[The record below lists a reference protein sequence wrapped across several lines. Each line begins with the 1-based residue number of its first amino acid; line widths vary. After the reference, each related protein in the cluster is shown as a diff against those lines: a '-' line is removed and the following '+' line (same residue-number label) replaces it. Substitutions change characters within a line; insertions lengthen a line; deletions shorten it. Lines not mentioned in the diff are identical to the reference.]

1 MSAEAVDAVRL
12 RGHHV
17 VCLHFYQG
25 EGYSEEFVANLWR
38 VMERLE
44 TARFTLTEGADDVCE
59 SCPSLHEGVCV
70 SESGGEA
77 EIRRIN
83 ALARELLGLEVGAK
97 LEFAAI
103 RERLVGVLPQW
114 RASACAGC
122 GFESLCA
129 GRIDALVALGADS
142 GLGGDSESLGEGG
155 APRA

>member
-1 MSAEAVDAVRL
+1 MDAVRL

-25 EGYSEEFVANLWR
+25 EGYSEEFVDNLWR

-44 TARFTLTEGADDVCE
+44 TERFELAEGADDVCE

-77 EIRRIN
+77 EIRRID
-83 ALARELLGLEVGAK
+83 ALALELLGLEVGAK
-97 LEFAAI
+97 LEFAAM

-129 GRIDALVALGADS
+129 ERISALGS
-142 GLGGDSESLGEGG
+142 RSGLGGLGGDSESLGEGG
-155 APRA
+155 APGA

>member
-1 MSAEAVDAVRL
+1 MDAVRL

-38 VMERLE
+38 VMARLE
-44 TARFTLTEGADDVCE
+44 TERFVLTDDADDVCT
-59 SCPSLHEGVCV
+59 SCPSLQEGVCM

-77 EIRRIN
+77 GIRRID
-83 ALARELLGLEVGAK
+83 ALALELLGLEVGAE

-103 RERLVGVLPQW
+103 RERLVGVLGQW

-129 GRIDALVALGADS
+129 GRIAALG
-142 GLGGDSESLGEGG
+142 GLGGDCGRGGLGGDCESLGEGG